1 MRRPSFIAGLILL
14 SEFLWLAPASAEQ
27 RNAGV
32 RTPPSVAAAQ
42 AAARESQRLV
52 IEKLR
57 SGQEAPD
64 SYGLQCCQVLQVPAS
79 AFVPLDDAVP
89 AANADLGYLYA
100 AQNGIGFDFW
110 APVQL
115 PTGARIVYL
124 DLFYNDTNVLDDF
137 QVDLRA
143 FLGGNPDFLGSGPP
157 SGSTIAS
164 VFSTG
169 SAGYG
174 YAVTELDY
182 VVNNNVGYDPA
193 AAQLTLRVLFTANA
207 ALSQG
212 LKAVEIWWERGLSP
226 APATATFGDVPTND
240 FAFQYVEALV
250 ASGVTGGCQASPAL
264 YCPDNFVTRRQ
275 MAIFIAKAL
284 GLYWRF

>member
-1 MRRPSFIAGLILL
+1 MRRPTSLVAAMAVLCGHAFV
-14 SEFLWLAPASAEQ
+14 APASGEE
-27 RNAGV
+27 RAGGS
-32 RTPPSVAAAQ
+32 RISPSVAAAQ
-42 AAARESQRLV
+42 EAARESQRRI
-52 IEKLR
+52 IEKRR
-57 SGQEAPD
+57 SGQDAPD
-64 SYGLQCCQVLQVPAS
+64 SFGIQCCQILQVPAS
-79 AFVPLDDAVP
+79 AFRPIDTAVP
-89 AANADLGYLYA
+89 SGVSGLGYLY
-100 AQNGIGFDFW
+100 NGQSGVGYDYW

-115 PTGARIVYL
+115 PTGARIVFL
-124 DLFYNDTNVLDDF
+124 DLFYDDTNASDF
-137 QVDLRA
+137 QVDLQG
-143 FLGGNPDFLGSGPP
+143 LSGGNPAFLGSGPP
-157 SGSTIAS
+157 AASTVAS

-169 SAGYG
+169 STGFG
-174 YAVTELDY
+174 YAVKELDY

-193 AAQLTLRVLFTANA
+193 AAQLTLRVIFVSGAPGT
-207 ALSQG
+207 QG
-212 LKAVEIWWERGLSP
+212 FKAVEIWWQRDLSP